1 MVQFGEEYPS
11 DDGKAI
17 DAFFASGHMSFEK
30 DYQRKHSS
38 VIWVSV
44 KPTANANLEVSA
56 RSDRRGD
63 YIDKAVTMRLSTFRA
78 MNFGA
83 FSFLVNRSPQMERM
97 KLKVKKFVYYQLILK
112 SDFPASD
119 ATVLAVDFRVRYTGY
134 AK

>member
-1 MVQFGEEYPS
+1 
-11 DDGKAI
+11 
-17 DAFFASGHMSFEK
+17 MSFEK

-83 FSFLVNRSPQMERM
+83 FSFLVNRSPQMERL
-97 KLKVKKFVYYQLILK
+97 KLKVKKFVYYKLILK
-112 SDFPASD
+112 IEVPG
-119 ATVLAVDFRVRYTGY
+119 ATGTILGFDQQVRYASM